1 MAESARIEELR
12 RRVQLDPA
20 SIAFA
25 ALAEEYRRAG
35 KFEAAVATCE
45 AGLQRHPAYVS
56 ARVTL
61 GRALLEMGRFEEAR
75 DELEHV
81 LRVAPENLSAIRG
94 LAEIHHRVGVKRDP
108 DEAEPAESTEPIESP
123 PPVPVPVEAPEPIR
137 LSSLAPPTT
146 PPPLPIVEDLPR
158 ADEAAPAPAP
168 APAAVIVQ
176 AAPSAPVSAPPPAP
190 KTPPAPAAPIVGAK
204 SSAPLMAPPPRAPAA
219 PIARAPSPAPG
230 TIVPPARPPNPD
242 QAALPALEGLLAA
255 VRRARAALPGPE
267 ASSGP
272 ASDR

>member
-1 MAESARIEELR
+1 
-12 RRVQLDPA
+12 LDPA

-35 KFEAAVATCE
+35 KFEAAVATCQ

-75 DELEHV
+75 EELEQV

-94 LAEIHHRVGVKRDP
+94 LAEIHHRWGVKP
-108 DEAEPAESTEPIESP
+108 DGDAVATEQPAEQ
-123 PPVPVPVEAPEPIR
+123 PVPAPEPVEAPAPIR
-137 LSSLAPPTT
+137 LSSLTDTAPATPAPVEDQPRAAEAAPVL
-146 PPPLPIVEDLPR
+146 PPPS
-158 ADEAAPAPAP
+158 APAPAIVRTVPSPP
-168 APAAVIVQ
+168 A
-176 AAPSAPVSAPPPAP
+176 SAPPPAP
-190 KTPPAPAAPIVGAK
+190 KTPPATAAPIVRAK

-219 PIARAPSPAPG
+219 PIARAASPAPG
-230 TIVPPARPPNPD
+230 PIVPPAQPPNPD

-255 VRRARAALPGPE
+255 VRRARAALPGSE
-267 ASSGP
+267 ASGS
-272 ASDR
+272 ASNR